1 MNEQMINKNKGNW
14 LKDQRILLVLVMIIM
29 VVVVSAINPKFIDVK
44 NILAIFQQIS
54 VMGILTMAMAMLLIS
69 GGIDLSIGNIMGLSA
84 IVMAN
89 LVMDGWTM
97 PTGII
102 AGLLVGLVCGALNGV
117 IIAKSKCV
125 PLIISLGTSQVFYGL
140 SLTVS
145 QGRIMSFKGKL
156 DMIGRAKIG
165 DVFPVMIFFL
175 IAMVI
180 IAYIIINYTKFG
192 RRLVAIGGNEKN
204 AFLSGINVD
213 GHKIAI
219 YIISGLFCAIAAIV
233 FSARL
238 DSVSANAGAGYEL
251 NALTAAI
258 IGGITFEGGRGT
270 IPGAFLGCL
279 FMGIVTNAMVI
290 LGVESYTQTIITGI
304 IIVGAVVLSNI
315 SNIRKGNN

>member
-1 MNEQMINKNKGNW
+1 MNEQLLKKNRGAG
-14 LKDQRILLVLVMIIM
+14 LKDQRVLLALVTIII
-29 VVVVSAINPKFIDVK
+29 VVIVSLVNPKFIDVK

-84 IVMAN
+84 IVAAS
-89 LVMDGWTM
+89 LIMDGWTV
-97 PTGII
+97 PTGIM
-102 AGLLVGLVCGALNGV
+102 AAVGVGLACGALNGV
-117 IIAKSKCV
+117 IISKSKCV

-156 DMIGRAKIG
+156 DLIGRTKLG
-165 DVFPVMIFFL
+165 DVFPVMLFFL
-175 IAMVI
+175 IAMVV

-204 AFLSGINVD
+204 AYLSGINVD

-219 YIISGLFCAIAAIV
+219 YIISGLFCAVAAIV

-238 DSVSANAGAGYEL
+238 DSVSATAGGGYEL
-251 NALTAAI
+251 SALTAAI
-258 IGGITFEGGRGT
+258 IGGVTFEGGRGT

-279 FMGIVTNAMVI
+279 FMGVVTNAMVI
-290 LGVESYTQTIITGI
+290 LGVESYTQTIVTGM

-315 SNIRKGNN
+315 NNIRKSTN